1 MKRIRTN
8 NYDYYGK
15 NIKGTIYE
23 KILLILFWVF
33 IPIPF
38 ILGYYLDI
46 EYIEYISAS
55 ILGLIYFGIL
65 FILISKVSEKKNKFI
80 TSHAPGLLNIVI
92 G

>member
-8 NYDYYGK
+8 NDDFYGK

-46 EYIEYISAS
+46 EYIEYMSAS

-65 FILISKVSEKKNKFI
+65 FILISKVSKKK
-80 TSHAPGLLNIVI
+80 
-92 G
+92 